1 MRENPLEVKNSK
13 LPRLV
18 KIMGERGNYV
28 LYILKAGGRK
38 LGAQLVKL
46 DRNNAHLL
54 EQN

>member
-1 MRENPLEVKNSK
+1 MKAKTSEYECSK

-18 KIMGERGNYV
+18 KIIGERGNYV
-28 LYILKAGGRK
+28 LYILKAGSRK

-54 EQN
+54 E